1 MISLDAAQAADMRMA
16 RCNRDMIKAETPL
29 IVSLVKVFWNKM
41 SEVATTHIKTIS
53 IIMKAHYSHTESVL
67 LKIMSLFF
75 SSSQFSG
82 PLFTF
87 LCFVQSNPIKYNSTG
102 VQIVQIHLDTC
113 FIHPP
118 LEHIL
123 SLVIITI
130 SPPLAL
136 RWIGIIIC
144 FRIGIIVGLCHFS
157 LLVNEVF
164 WKCGRQAIG
173 RLSISKDKSCL
184 GLFIRQI
191 GWLSNLFETISKHC
205 QCVFAFGGGALERLS
220 ATLRTIDNRR

>member
-1 MISLDAAQAADMRMA
+1 
-16 RCNRDMIKAETPL
+16 
-29 IVSLVKVFWNKM
+29 M
-41 SEVATTHIKTIS
+41 SP
-53 IIMKAHYSHTESVL
+53 
-67 LKIMSLFF
+67 FF

-136 RWIGIIIC
+136 RWINIIIC

-157 LLVNEVF
+157 LLVNESF

-184 GLFIRQI
+184 GLFIRRI
-191 GWLSNLFETISKHC
+191 GWLSNLFKTISKHC

-220 ATLRTIDNRR
+220 ATLRTKDNRR

>member
-1 MISLDAAQAADMRMA
+1 
-16 RCNRDMIKAETPL
+16 
-29 IVSLVKVFWNKM
+29 M
-41 SEVATTHIKTIS
+41 SP
-53 IIMKAHYSHTESVL
+53 
-67 LKIMSLFF
+67 FF

-136 RWIGIIIC
+136 RWINIIIC

-157 LLVNEVF
+157 LLVNEAF

-173 RLSISKDKSCL
+173 RLNIPKDKSCL
-184 GLFIRQI
+184 GLFIRQNYRMTVESFRNHI
-191 GWLSNLFETISKHC
+191 QTLSMCLC
-205 QCVFAFGGGALERLS
+205 LWRGGARALISNTADER
-220 ATLRTIDNRR
+220 